1 MKRTVIC
8 IIIFILLV
16 ISGIISNYYVKNFT
30 DEVLDGI
37 QEIIKYEEEQNA
49 QQRIMV
55 AQQVTQ
61 RWEKFL
67 EQNYFYSD
75 REHLLEITKC
85 MINIEYLSK
94 DGGDELLGE
103 CHTAMRLIEIYHHQQ
118 SFSFQT
124 II

>member
-61 RWEKFL
+61 RWE
-67 EQNYFYSD
+67 
-75 REHLLEITKC
+75 
-85 MINIEYLSK
+85 
-94 DGGDELLGE
+94 
-103 CHTAMRLIEIYHHQQ
+103 
-118 SFSFQT
+118 SF
-124 II
+124 